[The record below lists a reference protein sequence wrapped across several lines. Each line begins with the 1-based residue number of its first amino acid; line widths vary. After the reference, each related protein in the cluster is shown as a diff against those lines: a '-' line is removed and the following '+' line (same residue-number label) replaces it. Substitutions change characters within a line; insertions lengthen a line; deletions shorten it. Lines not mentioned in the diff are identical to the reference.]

1 MFYRPVMCQKL
12 NIQICT
18 PVKCMV
24 TKIKNLHKLQTPFCN
39 TFKVLLQL
47 LSVID
52 TIYSDILYSFPQTCR
67 LQLKYQNNVQTTIL
81 GMHED
86 GCKQTMPVAFFIS
99 KGEQEHLKKREKKN
113 SGEEEICFLAS
124 RILQFAQDIL

>member
-1 MFYRPVMCQKL
+1 MH
-12 NIQICT
+12 
-18 PVKCMV
+18 V
-24 TKIKNLHKLQTPFCN
+24 TKIKNKNLHKPQTPFCN
-39 TFKVLLQL
+39 TFKVLLQS
-47 LSVID
+47 LSVIN

-99 KGEQEHLKKREKKN
+99 KREEEHLKKREKKTQ
-113 SGEEEICFLAS
+113 GK
-124 RILQFAQDIL
+124 RKFAF